1 MIQQNISPIYD
12 LLRADGSIVINKNLI
27 FSIGLN
33 ESILYTE
40 LLAKFN
46 YFSIREQITED
57 GYFFNTVDNLIL
69 DTGLGEKTQRNVIK
83 RLQELE
89 LIDYKVQGMPP
100 KRYFK
105 IIDNTQLLLYFI
117 SQGKMQRE
125 LLEKK
130 QLESADKSKLRLL
143 GGIKTSNAEELKHPN
158 GSVNNT
164 KLNNSNPNKTKG
176 VYIDFPINGDNMLLR
191 IYNSYFYRKFN
202 KNHMQITENNLDT
215 IIDWLIELTSSEVDT
230 DFWNEQVNEHF
241 NNLPKGNNGN
251 ILYFMECSHRFFEV
265 PNPKQSA
272 GGY

>member
-46 YFSIREQITED
+46 YFSIREQLTED

-143 GGIKTSNAEELKHPN
+143 GGIKNSNTEELKQPN

-176 VYIDFPINGDNMLLR
+176 VYISLLR
-191 IYNSYFYRKFN
+191 DDNVFFKAYDFLYQQKFN
-202 KNHMQITENNLDT
+202 KAHIKVLVENYYMLTDWVSDLANEGIDLDY
-215 IIDWLIELTSSEVDT
+215 WV
-230 DFWNEQVNEHF
+230 EQVTEYF
-241 NNLPKGNNGN
+241 NKLPKSNNGN